1 MHRAPASGILVTAF
15 TNQIFGLDVASGQI
29 RWEVVPPIGYG
40 EIELAVEEGVVI
52 AANSNVV
59 TFIDYASGYVHAVV
73 PIPGDYSRRPTM
85 IVEGDRVYVARNGET
100 VCMTTRGQI
109 VWVQPF
115 KGKGMGSVS
124 LALPGNVRQADD
136 IGSK

>member
-1 MHRAPASGILVTAF
+1 MHRAPANGILVTAF

-85 IVEGDRVYVARNGET
+85 IVEGRSSRRFHVRRSDGMRTWCQSTPARV
-100 VCMTTRGQI
+100 GQ
-109 VWVQPF
+109 
-115 KGKGMGSVS
+115 
-124 LALPGNVRQADD
+124 
-136 IGSK
+136 